1 MKNPLVSKVVSKYHE
16 TSDVENLKEVVVGGD
31 LMNEMVMFLKPEV
44 FLNKSDDDVKKIL
57 DMVFDKLDKFEVVID
72 GASLISGNTLANHG
86 IMDRHY
92 GFINVMSRRA
102 STEVDPEI
110 RKDVLTKLKLD
121 TETDYPILGGHELLG
136 MYNLA
141 PSELDELWSSSP
153 STKVKSGFYVRPFE
167 IERKNYI
174 LVNGFHPQQ
183 LAHFTSSDRKMLV
196 MLVKSNVD
204 WAVLRN
210 DMIGNTF
217 PEQAILGSIRRTVYE
232 NAHDYGFDNVS
243 ISNNVVHLSA
253 GPTEALF
260 EINNFFKPL
269 IGLDIQINQPK
280 LVNMLTNEGMPLSD
294 VLEIL
299 DNPYIE
305 LEDLQGDL
313 HSLMEHRNLSEAV
326 ELWRK
331 YKVR

>member
-1 MKNPLVSKVVSKYHE
+1 MKNPLIDRVVSKYNDQNDIDH
-16 TSDVENLKEVVVGGD
+16 LKEVEVGGD

-57 DMVFDKLDKFEVVID
+57 DMVFEKLDKFDVVID

-92 GFINVMSRRA
+92 GYINVMSRRA
-102 STEVDPEI
+102 SAEVDALI
-110 RKDVLTKLKLD
+110 RKDVLAKLKLD
-121 TETDYPILGGHELLG
+121 NEADYPILGGHELLN

-141 PSELDELWSSSP
+141 PNELDELWSSSP
-153 STKVKSGFYVRPFE
+153 STKVTSGFYVRPFE

-183 LAHFTSSDRKMLV
+183 LAHFTNSDRKMLV

-210 DMIGNTF
+210 DMVGNTF
-217 PEQAILGSIRRTVYE
+217 PEQAVLGSIRRTAYE
-232 NAHDYGFDNVS
+232 NAHDYGFESVS

-269 IGLDIQINQPK
+269 IGLDIQVNQPK
-280 LVNMLTNEGMPLSD
+280 LVNLLANEGMPLDD
-294 VLEIL
+294 VMEIL

-305 LEDLQGDL
+305 LEDLHGDL
-313 HSLMEHRNLSEAV
+313 HSLMEHRNLDEAV
-326 ELWRK
+326 ELWRR